1 MGVGQSNQR
10 QNRQQYDN
18 YQPQYYDNQNTNRFQ
33 YVDSDKQQTV
43 SRSQRDIS
51 DNNEDVADDI
61 VNSKDYFYYIVALKD
76 KNDKPIPGYDLMIAV
91 DRDHK
96 IQLTKVMSKEDY
108 KVMTDN
114 KNFKSAAKAA
124 AKKRGGNFNRN
135 NGLNRN
141 ANQYNNCPPCNC
153 NMQQQQIQY
162 QDDST
167 FGQSA
172 MTGFGLGVGFI
183 GAAVV
188 ASLLLPSFNYIGYG
202 YYDHFGGYGNYTE
215 INNVTN
221 IYEDNDVNIQDND
234 VIGDNNDVGNDM
246 GNVEN
251 DGNMGDYDYGDGGF
265 EGGKRGIKGKGKKGI
280 KQVPV
285 KKNIKKV
292 QVKRK

>member
-135 NGLNRN
+135 NGFNRN
-141 ANQYNNCPPCNC
+141 ANQYNCPPCNC

-265 EGGKRGIKGKGKKGI
+265 EGGKRGMKGKGRKGI

-285 KKNIKKV
+285 KKNTKKV